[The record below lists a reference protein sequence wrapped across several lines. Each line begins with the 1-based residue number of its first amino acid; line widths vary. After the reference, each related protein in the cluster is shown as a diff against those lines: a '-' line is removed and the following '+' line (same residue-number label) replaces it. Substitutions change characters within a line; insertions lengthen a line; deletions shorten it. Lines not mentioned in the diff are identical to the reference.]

1 MSSPP
6 APKLVDRQG
15 NPLREVRLAS
25 IGDVIKNLPTDDTIL
40 LLFSESKNSWY
51 ICKNRNAIEYDEK
64 KGLPFGTLPADL
76 FSGGGG
82 GGGAVVPVPVAA
94 SSASVPASTSSLS
107 FASHV
112 PHGFKMRRNRHAA
125 PTSSVTT
132 PTSSVTTPTSS
143 ASVSMGGASSTP
155 TSAPVSMG
163 GASST
168 PTSASAPTSSLLAP
182 MSSESASVTVIADD
196 SGSMSPNRYTT
207 VNAVCAFVSRQNPNV
222 AITIAGFE
230 SLIIRGSSATVS
242 DEFRRS
248 YTTSIGHTPL
258 YRRLIETI
266 RSFHEDEHH
275 ILVAFTDGAD
285 NASHPLTP
293 QSVRNALA
301 ERPKVVFWF
310 MASTR
315 DAEAIGTAMGAHSVL
330 PYSDA
335 HIEAALEAVNESQ
348 KEYRKT
354 GTAGLYKQIQKDAA
368 MGRA

>member
-6 APKLVDRQG
+6 APKLVDTQG

-25 IGDVIKNLPTDDTIL
+25 IGDVIENLPTDDTVI
-40 LLFSESKNSWY
+40 LLFSGNQNSWY
-51 ICKNRNAIEYDEK
+51 IYQYGKATLYTETMLIP
-64 KGLPFGTLPADL
+64 KGILPADL
-76 FSGGGG
+76 FSGGGGGG

-125 PTSSVTT
+125 

-196 SGSMSPNRYTT
+196 SGSMSPNKYTT

-248 YTTSIGHTPL
+248 YSPSIDHTPL

-266 RSFHEDEHH
+266 RSFPEDEHH

-301 ERPKVVFWF
+301 KRPNVVFWF

-348 KEYRKT
+348 TVYRQT
-354 GTAGLYKQIQKDAA
+354 GTAGGYSQRQKKAA
-368 MGRA
+368 RGER